1 MSWKKQQQTNKTKQ
15 KKSKKLHLTFFF
27 CTCSFSEALEGLRL
41 SIFPFS
47 GPQISLES
55 LERMPWGRHTALDQR
70 FFRHD
75 QSSQITQERSNW
87 QEGRAALD
95 CSQTE
100 CRCWEEVTWHMR
112 NRGGKPSFLVLGLH
126 TRAEGFV
133 IFQVFSNYE
142 VPDKLY
148 WHTHTHK
155 TVLKTSPKLTWRYS
169 WCAHKGSQL
178 WSNVWRL
185 IIHTL

>member
-1 MSWKKQQQTNKTKQ
+1 MKKNNKQRKI
-15 KKSKKLHLTFFF
+15 SKNLTFFF

-55 LERMPWGRHTALDQR
+55 LERMLWGRHTALDQW

-75 QSSQITQERSNW
+75 QSSQITQERNNW
-87 QEGRAALD
+87 QEGRAALH

-100 CRCWEEVTWHMR
+100 CRCWGEVTWHEKLR
-112 NRGGKPSFLVLGLH
+112 RQTQFFGSWFTH
-126 TRAEGFV
+126 TGWRV
-133 IFQVFSNYE
+133 CYFSSQANYE

-148 WHTHTHK
+148 WHTHTKQYLDQKK
-155 TVLKTSPKLTWRYS
+155 T
-169 WCAHKGSQL
+169 Q
-178 WSNVWRL
+178 NVTETYMTIL
-185 IIHTL
+185 LMCS